1 MKLVDHEIEK
11 LCEEKGVI
19 VPFDKAMLNPQSLD
33 VRIGY
38 TLKTENNWLK
48 RGLTGQE
55 FTTHD
60 LTKYS
65 ESNPFWVSPLS
76 FILTCTYETFNMPSN
91 YSAEFRLKSSRGRS
105 GWGHVLAVWIDGGFN
120 NSKLTLELLNHRLW
134 TWQPIYPLMRIGQIV
149 FAETAYPRHDYSE
162 TGRYNGDLDTQ
173 ESKG

>member
-1 MKLVDHEIEK
+1 MTLVDHEIEK
-11 LCEEKGVI
+11 LCSQGVI
-19 VPFDKAMLNPQSLD
+19 VPFDHEMLNPQSLD

-48 RGLTGQE
+48 RWWTGQE

-65 ESNPFWVSPLS
+65 KQKPFRVAPLS
-76 FILTCTYETFNMPSN
+76 FILTSTYEVFNMPPN
-91 YSAEFRLKSSRGRS
+91 YSAEFRLKSSRGRL

-120 NSKLTLELLNHRLW
+120 NSRLTLELINHRLW
-134 TWQPIYPLMRIGQIV
+134 AWLPIYPMMRIGQIV
-149 FAETAYPRHDYSE
+149 FEETAYPKCDYSQ

>member
-1 MKLVDHEIEK
+1 MGALVDHEIEK
-11 LCEEKGVI
+11 LCKSGVI
-19 VPFDKAMLNPQSLD
+19 APFDREMLNPQSLD

-38 TLKTENNWLK
+38 SIKTENNWLK
-48 RGLTGQE
+48 RWWTGQE

-60 LTKYS
+60 LSKYS
-65 ESNPFWVSPLS
+65 EKKPFRVAPKS
-76 FILTCTYETFNMPSN
+76 FLLTCTYETFNMPPN
-91 YSAEFRLKSSRGRS
+91 YSAEFRLKSSRGRL

-134 TWQPIYPLMRIGQIV
+134 AWQSIYPLMRIGQIV
-149 FAETAYPRHDYSE
+149 FEETNYPTCDYSK

>member
-1 MKLVDHEIEK
+1 
-11 LCEEKGVI
+11 
-19 VPFDKAMLNPQSLD
+19 
-33 VRIGY
+33 
-38 TLKTENNWLK
+38 
-48 RGLTGQE
+48 
-55 FTTHD
+55 
-60 LTKYS
+60 
-65 ESNPFWVSPLS
+65 
-76 FILTCTYETFNMPSN
+76 MPSN

-134 TWQPIYPLMRIGQIV
+134 AWQPIYPMMRIGQIV